1 MKRLYLFF
9 SVTTALALAAAGCA
23 NGLAGPVETY
33 GTAGTSEAA
42 RLTLAKIRAF
52 NDISIDAGQLAQNRS
67 ANQSVRDFGDV
78 LVNDHRLA
86 DRWVGDVVESEN
98 ITLGPVQNE
107 AMEEVD
113 DLKERVDDL
122 TDVVGQEFEVPFLTT
137 MLEANSQMIKDL
149 GESLRQISNAEV
161 RELIENIRPLLQ
173 EHEQMASKLLLEQE
187 RGPAVG
193 QRQEQTR

>member
-1 MKRLYLFF
+1 M
-9 SVTTALALAAAGCA
+9 
-23 NGLAGPVETY
+23 
-33 GTAGTSEAA
+33 
-42 RLTLAKIRAF
+42 
-52 NDISIDAGQLAQNRS
+52 
-67 ANQSVRDFGDV
+67 RDFGDV